1 MHIKHASPFPNP
13 QTIRSMV
20 SRTSVLDRSGHREL
34 SSSVSPID
42 LVARRLSHHG
52 PGACFSGKR
61 DRRHSLQCSGLSPIV
76 AGGTSS
82 NETGTAEGSG
92 VNRRKTGCPRIFSV
106 QRELRSAKLG
116 GMSDQFE
123 GSCLCGAV
131 RFVATGQ
138 PESVVWCHCESCR
151 KHSGAPVSVFVAFN
165 RNAYVVT
172 EGQIT
177 KFNSSPGRWRGFCAR
192 CGSTLTC
199 EGERSNETHFHI
211 GAFRDAAQLQP
222 TRHIFPDERL
232 PWLHLGDA

>member
-1 MHIKHASPFPNP
+1 MGGRA
-13 QTIRSMV
+13 RSN
-20 SRTSVLDRSGHREL
+20 R
-34 SSSVSPID
+34 
-42 LVARRLSHHG
+42 
-52 PGACFSGKR
+52 
-61 DRRHSLQCSGLSPIV
+61 
-76 AGGTSS
+76 
-82 NETGTAEGSG
+82 TGTAEASGSQPEEDG
-92 VNRRKTGCPRIFSV
+92 FPEDLISV
-106 QRELRSAKLG
+106 QRKPRSAKLR

-151 KHSGAPVSVFVAFN
+151 KHSGAPVSVFVAFK

-199 EGERSNETHFHI
+199 ESEHLPNETHFHV
-211 GAFRDAAQLQP
+211 GAFRDAAQIQP
-222 TRHIFPDERL
+222 TRHIFPEERL
-232 PWLHLGDA
+232 PWLHLGDT